1 MTTDRRPL
9 PERLAEHT
17 THLRAK
23 RFPTADDRA
32 SLQLL
37 EELGLERE
45 QTEGLRETAQALVA
59 LDARHRAFLEGDQP
73 ESVHRA
79 FVTEFDATYGRLAAL
94 AGGQLLQQSVPA
106 ATDPLQVLVLPSLR
120 PHSVHAHLRA
130 DQPANGDVEVLRAL
144 LPQGGHDVLHR
155 EGALGVL
162 PTQDTSR
169 CQDLFTA
176 SHDPIVSHAAHQKR
190 HTYADSRGGQ

>member
-1 MTTDRRPL
+1 MTSTTEPRSL
-9 PERLAEHT
+9 TERLAEHT

-45 QTEGLRETAQALVA
+45 RTEGLRETAQALVA

-73 ESVHRA
+73 ESAHHA
-79 FVTEFDATYGRLAAL
+79 FVTEFDAIYGRLAAL
-94 AGGQLLQQSVPA
+94 AGGQLLQQPVPA
-106 ATDPLQVLVLPSLR
+106 TTHPLQIRVLPGLR
-120 PHSVHAHLRA
+120 PHGVYAHLRA

-144 LPQGGHDVLHR
+144 RPQGGHNVLHR

-162 PTQDTSR
+162 PTQDTSGG
-169 CQDLFTA
+169 QDLFTT
-176 SHDPIVSHAAHQKR
+176 SHESIVSHAAV
-190 HTYADSRGGQ
+190 TEPRGVQ